1 VARNAEQKRAKQR
14 ECMQR
19 WRESHRDIA
28 RARNRAHYQTTKQV
42 YILRSRGRLDHA
54 PPWLT
59 KEHWRE
65 MAGLYERAQQLTL
78 ATGVVHVVD
87 HIWPLKGARS
97 CGLHVPWNLQ
107 VVTHRFNIIKSRKE
121 PEASG

>member
-1 VARNAEQKRAKQR
+1 MRARNERLAQQR
-14 ECMQR
+14 EAMR
-19 WRESHRDIA
+19 VWREANRETA
-28 RARNRAHYQTTKQV
+28 RARNRAHYRSTKQV

-65 MAGLYERAQQLTL
+65 MARFYERAQQVTL
-78 ATGVVHVVD
+78 ATGVMHVVD

-107 VVTHRFNIIKSRKE
+107 VVTHQFNLIKSKKE
-121 PEASG
+121 PEAFG